1 MNMMQTTGIIDLV
14 TPLAIILAGI
24 IAACG
29 AIKAAKVG
37 ISGWREE
44 MYGKAKFEIAR
55 EAIKLA
61 YEARHCFKSARSAVS
76 SSEAAG
82 RDRKLSEADGE
93 AKLLDEQFARM
104 RRMDKL
110 ATVLIRMRAIVWESR
125 VLFGHH
131 HEGKMHEL
139 STQYEDGFSKLSSA
153 IIAYYNVKIKIEF
166 QEWIL
171 SDADKVSFEKYQSIV
186 YFMPDDKSPGT
197 PIYSGTDAFSDE
209 IEGLTQQWVSMFGEV
224 ARGDWRQD

>member
-1 MNMMQTTGIIDLV
+1 MNQMQAIGIIDLV
-14 TPLAIILAGI
+14 TSAAIILAGI
-24 IAACG
+24 VAACG

-55 EAIKLA
+55 EAIRLA

-82 RDRKLSEADGE
+82 RDRKSNETKGE
-93 AKLLDEQFARM
+93 TKLLDEQFARM

-110 ATVLIRMRAIVWESR
+110 ATVLIRMRAIVWESQF
-125 VLFGHH
+125 LFRHYAAD
-131 HEGKMHEL
+131 KMYES

-153 IIAYYNVKIKIEF
+153 IISYYQRENKDRISRVDS
-166 QEWIL
+166 L
-171 SDADKVSFEKYQSIV
+171 
-186 YFMPDDKSPGT
+186 
-197 PIYSGTDAFSDE
+197 
-209 IEGLTQQWVSMFGEV
+209 
-224 ARGDWRQD
+224 